1 TPLPTASITPAPSLW
16 GMTRGNG
23 IPTTKVSWRFFTS
36 PGLIPEA
43 ATRMRTSPG
52 PGSGVAISP
61 TTRTLAGGPCR
72 SYQAAFLTPPLHPP
86 RKSAELA
93 MSLTDRLS
101 RNARSVA
108 IDQVGLVVGQADL
121 DKHRNPVPE
130 QMLRRV
136 GQIESHRDHESS
148 ARCSGRF
155 DP

>member
-1 TPLPTASITPAPSLW
+1 
-16 GMTRGNG
+16 
-23 IPTTKVSWRFFTS
+23 
-36 PGLIPEA
+36 
-43 ATRMRTSPG
+43 RTSPG

-72 SYQAAFLTPPLHPP
+72 SYQAAFMTPPLHPP

-108 IDQVGLVVGQADL
+108 IDQVGLVVGQAAL

-136 GQIESHRDHESS
+136 GQIESQRDHESS

-155 DP
+155 DPGTNRKKAAKGVPVSRFESAAGAVLPWMQGGFVPRVQFRLLTS